1 MQDLLG
7 AGALLPCICFEVSVF
22 FVGCCGI
29 SSRGKWNGTAGTV
42 MKEKHI
48 FADLKFRLQR
58 RFVRKI
64 KKPLYKKREENCLA
78 DGPRAVHITYYK
90 ALNMGDTVLSAC
102 VRRTLSQLCGM
113 SFPHLVSVDEPVT
126 DALIETINQADLLV
140 IGGGG
145 LFLPDTN
152 KNSVSGWQWAIP
164 PDQLKKI
171 RVPIV
176 VYTVGYNYFRGQSR
190 STLFEENLRLL
201 LAKSS
206 FIGLRNLGSCR
217 AVTEILQQNAS
228 VCAGFGAQAGG
239 ESGLEMQVYQEANGT
254 DCGAD
259 GWTKGGPAAPE
270 HDRDFTG
277 GSALLQVP
285 EIVFQPCTTT
295 LIRKLYPELPGAEK
309 TGRIGLNLAFDR
321 SELRFGEEKERI
333 LSQIAQAMK
342 EIENRGYTIVYIAHC
357 IEDFQFLPWLDA
369 AGVRCEKA
377 ETSDWFP
384 EKALSFYNR
393 IDLVLGMRGHAQMI
407 PFGLNKEI
415 ITLGT
420 HDKMRWFLEDIDAE
434 DWYIELRE
442 NPDQLK
448 ETIVRTFIRVHETE
462 SDRTR
467 ERLLAAQEQLW
478 EITRQNAE
486 KISAICSRA
495 SAAKKR

>member
-1 MQDLLG
+1 MGRMILSAMKTFM
-7 AGALLPCICFEVSVF
+7 AGFKGLQ
-22 FVGCCGI
+22 
-29 SSRGKWNGTAGTV
+29 
-42 MKEKHI
+42 
-48 FADLKFRLQR
+48 FRLRR

-64 KKPLYKKREENCLA
+64 KKPLYKKREENGSA
-78 DGPRAVHITYYK
+78 DGPCAVHITYYK
-90 ALNMGDTVLSAC
+90 AHNIGDTVLSAC
-102 VRRTLSQLCGM
+102 VRRTLSQLCGI

-164 PDQLKKI
+164 PEKLEKI
-171 RVPIV
+171 QVPIV

-206 FIGLRNLGSCR
+206 FTGLRNLGSCR

-228 VCAGFGAQAGG
+228 VSADSGAQMGG
-239 ESGLEMQVYQEANGT
+239 ESGREMQAFKEAAFT
-254 DCGAD
+254 D
-259 GWTKGGPAAPE
+259 GWTKGDPAAAPE
-270 HDRDFTG
+270 PDRTFTG
-277 GSALLQVP
+277 GPASRQVP

-295 LIRKLYPELPGAEK
+295 LIRKLYPELAITEK
-309 TGRIGLNLAFDR
+309 TGRIGLNVAFDR

-333 LSQIAQAMK
+333 LPQIAEAMK
-342 EIENRGYTIVYIAHC
+342 AIENRGYTIVYIAHC
-357 IEDFQFLPWLDA
+357 VEDFQFLPWLDA
-369 AGVRCEKA
+369 AGVRYEKA
-377 ETSDWFP
+377 EMSDWFP
-384 EKALSFYNR
+384 KKALSFYNHV
-393 IDLVLGMRGHAQMI
+393 DLVLGMRGHAQMI

-420 HDKMRWFLEDIDAE
+420 HDKTRWFLEDIGAE

-448 ETIVRTFIRVHETE
+448 ETIVRTFLRVHETE
-462 SDRTR
+462 SARTR

-478 EITRQNAE
+478 EITRRNAE
-486 KISAICSRA
+486 KISAICSSS
-495 SAAKKR
+495 SAVNKS